1 MSYNFLKQQQS
12 YLSKKTHLPLK
23 EMGMYLFVKMD
34 KPLKKQNKKKKEK
47 KRKDG
52 QTNFKHKM

>member
-1 MSYNFLKQQQS
+1 
-12 YLSKKTHLPLK
+12 
-23 EMGMYLFVKMD
+23 MD

-52 QTNFKHKM
+52 QTNFKHKMWAVCHKYEFTMLEKLKQSFPHSQLSYM